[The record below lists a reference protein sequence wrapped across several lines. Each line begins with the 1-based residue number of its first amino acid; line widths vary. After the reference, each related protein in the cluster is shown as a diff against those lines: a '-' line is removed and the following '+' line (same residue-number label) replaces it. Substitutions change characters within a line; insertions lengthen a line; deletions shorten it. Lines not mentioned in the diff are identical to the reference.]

1 MGQQDEQQD
10 FPHSEY
16 AHQINQ
22 KSIDYYYEYKL
33 IQHRTNCQ
41 CFQDSQKFN
50 VEFSKI
56 ALQGTFLLNGAGL
69 IPIIY
74 SKVDYFYSAGMWF
87 AAGAGVSVLAACATF
102 VYQDLATQTWHKAA
116 FKTDASSHREEDELA
131 LFGKKI
137 RRGWLPFLRAFAVVL
152 VGASLILF
160 AAGLYQA
167 GNNTDTLVKKLEKG
181 LEMSTQNPQK
191 RSQER
196 VSNSPLALDHV
207 CESAHRTYHSNHD

>member
-1 MGQQDEQQD
+1 MTNPNKNPDLLTIEYTYQKELQKID
-10 FPHSEY
+10 FENKCKLL
-16 AHQINQ
+16 Q
-22 KSIDYYYEYKL
+22 YK
-33 IQHRTNCQ
+33 TDCQ

-102 VYQDLATQTWHKAA
+102 AYQNFATETWRDAA
-116 FKTDASSHREEDELA
+116 FKTNASSHREAYELG
-131 LFGKKI
+131 LFGWKI
-137 RRGWLPFLRAFAVVL
+137 PRGWLSFLRAFAVVL

-160 AAGLYQA
+160 AAGLYRA
-167 GNNTDTLVKKLEKG
+167 GKNADTLVKKIG
-181 LEMSTQNPQK
+181 
-191 RSQER
+191 ER
-196 VSNSPLALDHV
+196 IRNDNTKSRKKNTRPDFQFSFGF
-207 CESAHRTYHSNHD
+207 